1 MQHFLVIL
9 VAIIALTSPLA
20 GAQDQPEPAKP
31 SHHVARQVEG
41 WTVRVDDRLLAAP
54 HEALGVRALAL
65 LTAKLADIKLVMLP
79 DRVLKLQQVAIVLE
93 LNHGTLTSMQY
104 HPSADWLVGHGFP
117 RELEKCVHIPVAE
130 RFTDPR
136 HNHEQPWCVLHELA
150 HAYHDQV
157 LDFEEPRI
165 KGAWQHYVDSGHGVR
180 VLHVKGRQA
189 RHYAMTDQK
198 EFFAEMSECYF
209 GTNDF
214 FPFVQ
219 GELRQAEPAIFELLK
234 SIWGEAPPPRG

>member
-1 MQHFLVIL
+1 MRRHFLTLAVMCA
-9 VAIIALTSPLA
+9 VASPHA

-31 SHHVARQVEG
+31 AHHVIRQIEG
-41 WTVRVDDRLLAAP
+41 WTVRVDDRLLAVP

-65 LTAKLADIKLVMLP
+65 LTAKLADIKLVMQP
-79 DRVLKLQQVAIVLE
+79 DRVVKLQQVPIVLD
-93 LNHGTLTSMQY
+93 LTHGTLTSMQY
-104 HPSADWLVGHGFP
+104 HPSADWLVEHGFS

-130 RFTDPR
+130 RFTDAG
-136 HNHEQPWCVLHELA
+136 HNHVQPWCVLHELA

-157 LDFEEPRI
+157 LGFEEPRI
-165 KGAWQHYVDSGHGVR
+165 KEVWQQYVDSGHGVR
-180 VLHVKGRQA
+180 VLHVNGRET

-219 GELRQAEPAIFELLK
+219 GELRQAEPAIFDLLK